1 MNGPRRVIEINKNI
15 IGPSVP
21 RVNTSRQK
29 KRSDFPSLAKCHL
42 DVAQK
47 LSGPLLMGPPLCD
60 ELVALVEHT
69 FTHDEAALV
78 RHMGIARG
86 RSAAQI
92 ARAERRDV
100 EQIQPTLD
108 NLADCKQA
116 IASTGCDGQRR
127 YRLLPIM
134 PGMFEMVL
142 ITQSLDSM
150 SDWHRRFAEL
160 IEALYETGYHLEYI
174 DKNAPPFARFLPV
187 GGTLAGHPMALPSD
201 RLEVIIDRY
210 DKFAVANCQCR
221 MTSAVNGEPCDG
233 PLEVCTV
240 MGQAAQNGI
249 SQGWAR
255 EVSAREILEIK
266 REAESHGLVTW
277 VMNIES
283 TKVQAS
289 CSCCGCCCKAMRMVN
304 EFNAPAVLAP
314 PHFMPRFDKSSCT
327 HCGRCALRCPMG
339 AITVDTAAKTLAHNP
354 ARCIGC
360 GLCQVACENHK
371 AVEMTPVPDYR
382 LPYKSWY
389 SFISKSAPWALKTA
403 WKTWRKR

>member
-1 MNGPRRVIEINKNI
+1 MTNPRSVIQVNKNI
-15 IGPSVP
+15 IGPTVP
-21 RVNTSRQK
+21 RVNTARRK
-29 KRSDFPSLAKCHL
+29 KPEDFRGVAKCHL
-42 DVAQK
+42 DLAQK
-47 LSGPLLMGPPLCD
+47 LSSPLLMGPPLCD

-69 FTHDEAALV
+69 FTHDEAVLA

-86 RSAAQI
+86 RDAASL

-100 EQIQPTLD
+100 EEIRPILE
-108 NLADCKQA
+108 NLADRKQA
-116 IASTGCDGQRR
+116 IASTGRDDKRR

-150 SDWHRRFAEL
+150 SAWHRRFAEL
-160 IEALYETGYHLEYI
+160 IETLFETGYHLEYL
-174 DKNAPPFARFLPV
+174 DKNTPAFARFLPI
-187 GGTLAGHPMALPSD
+187 GGSLAGHPMALPSD
-201 RLEVIIDRY
+201 RLEVIIGRY

-221 MTSAVNGEPCDG
+221 MASAVNGEPCDG
-233 PLEVCTV
+233 PLEVCAV
-240 MGQAAQNGI
+240 MGKVGKKAV
-249 SQGWAR
+249 SDGWAR
-255 EVSAREILEIK
+255 EVSAKQILEIK
-266 REAESHGLVTW
+266 REAEAHGLVNW
-277 VMNIES
+277 VMNVES
-283 TKVQAS
+283 TKVQVS

-314 PHFMPRFDKSSCT
+314 PHFMPRFHETRCA

-339 AITVDTAAKTLAHNP
+339 AITVDTSAKTLSFSP

-360 GLCQVACENHK
+360 GLCRLACDKHQ

-389 SFISKSAPWALKTA
+389 SFLSRSAPWAVKTA
-403 WKTWRKR
+403 WKTWRNR